1 MLTIQSVVINKKIP
15 LEKAEQIVTTLNKKP
30 LYLNKKVT
38 EYKAGQTINYWRFR
52 QKAPSKFKKDSFRTK
67 KINENTFFVLGE
79 LKS

>member
-15 LEKAEQIVTTLNKKP
+15 LEKAEQIVVSLNKQP

-52 QKAPSKFKKDSFRTK
+52 QKAPSKFKEDSFRTK
-67 KINENTFFVLGE
+67 KINDNTFFILGE
-79 LKS
+79 LK

>member
-79 LKS
+79 LK

>member
-15 LEKAEQIVTTLNKKP
+15 LEKAEQIVLTLNKKP

-52 QKAPSKFKKDSFRTK
+52 QMPTSKFNEDSFRTK
-67 KINENTFFVLGE
+67 KINDNTFFILGE
-79 LKS
+79 LK

>member
-52 QKAPSKFKKDSFRTK
+52 QLASSKFKENSFRTK
-67 KINENTFFVLGE
+67 KINDNTFFILGE
-79 LKS
+79 LK

>member
-15 LEKAEQIVTTLNKKP
+15 LEKAEQIVVSLNKQP

-79 LKS
+79 LK

>member
-52 QKAPSKFKKDSFRTK
+52 QLPSSKFKKDSFRTK
-67 KINENTFFVLGE
+67 KINDNTFFILGE
-79 LKS
+79 LK

>member
-30 LYLNKKVT
+30 LYLNKRVT

-52 QKAPSKFKKDSFRTK
+52 QMASSKFKPDTFRTK

-79 LKS
+79 LK

>member
-52 QKAPSKFKKDSFRTK
+52 QLPSSKFKEDSYRTK
-67 KINENTFFVLGE
+67 KINENTFFILGE
-79 LKS
+79 LK

>member
-1 MLTIQSVVINKKIP
+1 MLTIQSIVINKKIR

-79 LKS
+79 LK